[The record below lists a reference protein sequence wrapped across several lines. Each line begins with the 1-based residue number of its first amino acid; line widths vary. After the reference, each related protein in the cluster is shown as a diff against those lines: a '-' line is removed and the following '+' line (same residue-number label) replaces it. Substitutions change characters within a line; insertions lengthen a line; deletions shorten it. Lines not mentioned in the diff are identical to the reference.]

1 MLTVSW
7 QGNSYH
13 YHLWIALSSLSL
25 SFFASL
31 PPVFLP
37 SFHFVLVPLLLFS
50 LFPSSPLFSF
60 LSPFIVFSLVL
71 EYTQTCKYVCVFSKM
86 PKCSGRFFSVTAQW
100 NRYSPLRVALT
111 LFLLLRPIIN
121 SLLCH
126 CNPQWIIRSKFTL
139 TLWNLSLI
147 YLNPPL
153 DSPSWFY
160 QIENLNQSKEALTLR
175 DMGWK

>member
-25 SFFASL
+25 SFFASI

-71 EYTQTCKYVCVFSKM
+71 EYTQTCNYVCVFSKM

-100 NRYSPLRVALT
+100 KQIFTPESGPNPLPPSSSYHKLPAR
-111 LFLLLRPIIN
+111 
-121 SLLCH
+121 SLQSTMNYKIKIHLDFV
-126 CNPQWIIRSKFTL
+126 KFIP
-139 TLWNLSLI
+139 NLSKS
-147 YLNPPL
+147 
-153 DSPSWFY
+153 SPW
-160 QIENLNQSKEALTLR
+160 LTIMILSN
-175 DMGWK
+175 WKF

>member
-1 MLTVSW
+1 MDSPF
-7 QGNSYH
+7 
-13 YHLWIALSSLSL
+13 LSL

-31 PPVFLP
+31 PPFFLP

-50 LFPSSPLFSF
+50 LFSSSPLFSF
-60 LSPFIVFSLVL
+60 FSPFIVFSLVL

-86 PKCSGRFFSVTAQW
+86 PKCSGCLFSVTAQW
-100 NRYSPLRVALT
+100 NRYAHLRVAPT
-111 LFLLLRPIIN
+111 LFLLLLPIIN

-126 CNPQWIIRSKFTL
+126 GNPQWIIRSKFTL

-147 YLNPPL
+147 YLNPSL

-160 QIENLNQSKEALTLR
+160 QIENFKPIKGST
-175 DMGWK
+175 DT